1 MKRWN
6 SMYTNQMNAAA
17 HCEEAACPCA
27 AVMNTAAMGTAV
39 MNRDMMNNAM
49 MNNAMMNREAM
60 ICMGTILLVSI
71 FAILGLFA
79 HIHITIIICQMLI
92 SLISILM
99 IRSLISNKPPK
110 LKEPNR

>member
-39 MNRDMMNNAM
+39 MNREM

-71 FAILGLFA
+71 FAILGLLA
-79 HIHITIIICQMLI
+79 RISQIIIIGQI
-92 SLISILM
+92 SLIGILM
-99 IRSLISNKPPK
+99 MHRLMSDKPPN
-110 LKEPNR
+110 LKELNR